1 MLKTGLIP
9 AASINEWTM
18 MLSEDG
24 NTFNYILKRDGELHF
39 RADLDLRLYKKSS
52 M

>member
-18 MLSEDG
+18 MLSKDG
-24 NTFNYILKRDGELHF
+24 KAFSYIFQRDGELWF
-39 RADLDLRLYKKSS
+39 RAAFDLRLYKKSS